1 MCAKKTA
8 KAYPSDWQQ
17 LVAALSDCVIVLDG
31 EGIIIF
37 ANEAASALFGRPAA
51 ELIGSPFSFPIVTGT
66 PREVIVVQPDNETVT
81 AEMSVRLGAWEGE
94 EAWLVS
100 MHDVTERRQAEEKLK
115 QAASV
120 FEHAHEG
127 IVITDTDATILEVN
141 DAFCR
146 ITGYP
151 REEIVGRNPRLLAS
165 GRHDKAFYIEMWR
178 SLLDE
183 GHWRGEI
190 WNRRKNGEAYPENLT
205 ISAVRHEDG
214 ATSHYIG
221 LFSDISKQKAHQTEL
236 EYIAHHDT
244 LTGLPNRTLLIDRLQ
259 MAMAQSS
266 RHRRQLAVAY
276 IDLDSFKEV
285 NDTYG
290 HAAGDFLLTEV
301 SKRMRNTLRSG
312 DSIGRLG
319 GDEFVAVLFD
329 LGEANDCVPLLN
341 RLLDC
346 ASRPVPM
353 DGQQLKVTASI
364 GVTTYPQQDQAVDAD
379 QLLRQ
384 ADRAMYQAKLIG
396 KNRYQFFDEW
406 QDRSIREHHE
416 TIEALRRALKQNEF
430 LLYYQPKVNMRT
442 GEVVGVEALIRR
454 LHPHRGLEAPA
465 RFLPL
470 IETHPLSVD
479 LGSWVVEAALKQI
492 EAWQSQGLDMA
503 VSINIGA
510 MHLQQADFVERLRAL
525 LSAHPS
531 VPPQLLEI
539 EILESSALK
548 DVDHVSEVIS
558 ACNEMG
564 MRFSLDDFGTGF
576 SSLGYVKRL
585 SVDILKVDRS
595 FLLGVFDNPEDLVI
609 LGAVHDLARA
619 LDREI
624 IAEGVET
631 IERGQMLLQLG
642 YELAQG
648 FAIAHPMPAE
658 SIPGW
663 LSTWQPDPSWRRQQR
678 IDREDVPTLIAA
690 VEHRAWVKEIEGY
703 LENSQG
709 SVPQLG
715 ENQCRFSRWLDGIGG
730 NHYAHH
736 PSLTHIRMLHQE
748 VHAIARRL
756 MEFHN
761 SGDTHL
767 LRGQIDKLH
776 QCSDKLFSQVNALVQ
791 GSIQS

>member
-1 MCAKKTA
+1 MCAEKTA
-8 KAYPSDWQQ
+8 KPYHSDWQQ

-37 ANEAASALFGRPAA
+37 ANEAASALFGRPAT

-66 PREVIVVQPDNETVT
+66 PREVIVVQPNNLTVT
-81 AEMSVRLGAWEGE
+81 AEMSVRLGVWEGE

-100 MHDVTERRQAEEKLK
+100 MHDITERKHTEEKLK

-151 REEIVGRNPRLLAS
+151 RKEILGRNPRILAS
-165 GRHDKAFYIEMWR
+165 GRHQKAFYTGMWK

-190 WNRRKNGEAYPENLT
+190 WNRRKDGEAYPENLT
-205 ISAVRHEDG
+205 ISSVCNEDG
-214 ATSHYIG
+214 STSHYIG

-259 MAMAQSS
+259 MALAQSS

-276 IDLDSFKEV
+276 IDLDSFKDV

-290 HAAGDFLLTEV
+290 HAAGDHLLTEIT
-301 SKRMRNTLRSG
+301 KRIRKILRSG

-319 GDEFVAVLFD
+319 GDEFVAVLID
-329 LGEANDCVPLLN
+329 LDETKNCVPLLN

-346 ASRPVPM
+346 VSRPVPM
-353 DGQQLKVTASI
+353 EEHLLKVTASI
-364 GVTTYPQQDQAVDAD
+364 GVTTYPQDEEVDAD

-396 KNRYQFFDEW
+396 KNRFQFFDEQ
-406 QDRSIREHHE
+406 QDRGIREHHE
-416 TIEALRRALKQNEF
+416 TIEALRRALNQNEF

-442 GEVVGVEALIRR
+442 GKIIGVEALIRR
-454 LHPHRGLEAPA
+454 QHPRRGLEAPA
-465 RFLPL
+465 KFLPL

-479 LGSWVVEAALKQI
+479 IGKWVMETALTQI
-492 EAWQSQGLDMA
+492 ESWLSQGLEMS

-510 MHLQQADFVERLRAL
+510 MHLQQPDFVEGLRAL
-525 LSAHPS
+525 LAAHPG

-539 EILESSALK
+539 EILESSALM
-548 DVDHVSEVIS
+548 DIDHVSEVIN
-558 ACNEMG
+558 ACNELG
-564 MRFSLDDFGTGF
+564 IRFSLDDFGTGF
-576 SSLGYVKRL
+576 SSLGYIKRL

-631 IERGQMLLQLG
+631 IERGRMLLQLG

-648 FAIAHPMPAE
+648 YAISHPMPAE
-658 SIPGW
+658 GLPGW
-663 LSTWQPDPSWRRQQR
+663 AVAWQPDPTWRRQKR

-690 VEHRAWVKEIEGY
+690 VEHRAWIKDIERHLQNGQDSAP
-703 LENSQG
+703 L
-709 SVPQLG
+709 LG
-715 ENQCRFSRWLDGIGG
+715 ENECRFSRWIDGIGE
-730 NHYAHH
+730 NRYAHQ
-736 PSLTHIRMLHQE
+736 PSFKHIRGLHQE
-748 VHAIARRL
+748 VHAIADRL
-756 MEFHN
+756 IELH
-761 SGDTHL
+761 STGDARLVHEQL
-767 LRGQIDKLH
+767 GKLH
-776 QCSDKLFSQVNALVQ
+776 ECSHKLYARVNALVQ
-791 GSIQS
+791 GID